1 MIGML
6 GALPGKERS
15 AHPRIGSRA
24 MRSLP
29 STRRSLSVR
38 ILVDLVRCQS
48 YGQCIY
54 AAPAVLHFNGEQSLE
69 FDYAPDDALRDQVER
84 AVAACPVQAIRI
96 GLPDAPSAEERPVDG
111 RGKA

>member
-1 MIGML
+1 
-6 GALPGKERS
+6 
-15 AHPRIGSRA
+15 
-24 MRSLP
+24 
-29 STRRSLSVR
+29 VR
-38 ILVDLVRCQS
+38 ILVDLIRCQS

-54 AAPAVLHFNGEQSLE
+54 AAPSVFRFNGEQSLE

-96 GLPDAPSAEERPVDG
+96 GLPDAMPAEERRADA

>member
-1 MIGML
+1 
-6 GALPGKERS
+6 
-15 AHPRIGSRA
+15 
-24 MRSLP
+24 
-29 STRRSLSVR
+29 VR
-38 ILVDLVRCQS
+38 IMVDLVRCQS

-54 AAPAVLHFNGEQSLE
+54 AAPSVFRFNGEQSLE

-96 GLPDAPSAEERPVDG
+96 GLPDAPPEEQRVDA